1 MPRFCIVV
9 SSCAAGPG
17 NFSIFIIIIIFWHFI
32 FSGAQNAA
40 AKSAK
45 QVVCLIERERERE
58 CSVKPQKMYHHKR
71 CASTTKDQS
80 ERGS

>member
-1 MPRFCIVV
+1 MGVQ
-9 SSCAAGPG
+9 
-17 NFSIFIIIIIFWHFI
+17 NLLELDNIIFWHFI

-45 QVVCLIERERERE
+45 QDRERE